1 MWLFGIKAVKCIRM
15 EKKDD
20 SPIASDQV
28 EILVDLLKVAT
39 RIARPMRD
47 GVADPEDISVTE
59 LRILMALGGEGAL
72 AGIDLAE
79 LMAMQAMNVSRALN
93 SLEKMGLV
101 ELTDNQ
107 NNRRRKPYQLSTA
120 GRAKCDQMNERMSE
134 VASFVFGKLTESE
147 LRRVDRLLRKIDDRL
162 IQWESPPDLHHV
174 QRA

>member
-1 MWLFGIKAVKCIRM
+1 M

-20 SPIASDQV
+20 SLIAPDQV

-79 LMAMQAMNVSRALN
+79 LMAMQPMNVSRALN
-93 SLEKMGLV
+93 SLEKMGFV

-107 NNRRRKPYQLSTA
+107 NNRRRKPYQLSKA
-120 GRAKCDQMNERMSE
+120 GRAKFNQMNERMSE
-134 VASFVFGKLTESE
+134 VARFVFGKLTESE
-147 LRRVDRLLRKIDDRL
+147 LRRVDKLLCKIDDRL
-162 IQWESPPDLHHV
+162 LQWESPPDLHHV